1 MLEFVAHAGSEVNK
15 PYRNILVDGLDI
27 DLLHCLINAWN
38 MQSDAERQDFF
49 PVSIEG
55 DDPNDDTCGICG
67 DGGNL
72 ICCDG
77 CPSTFHMSCLG
88 LEVCIYAFHTSTV
101 IGCCLNCFS
110 LTITFLLIESTNGSI
125 LIYVPFFS
133 NLAVTALGHDRKLAM
148 PNNSA
153 PSFLY

>member
-1 MLEFVAHAGSEVNK
+1 KVLAVLEFVAHAGGEVNK
-15 PYRNILVDGLDI
+15 PYRNIVVDGLDI
-27 DLLHCLINAWN
+27 DLLHCLNNAWN
-38 MQSDAERQDFF
+38 KQSDSERQDFF

-88 LEVCIYAFHTSTV
+88 LEALPSDDW
-101 IGCCLNCFS
+101 CCANCSCKFCHEHSSDDAEDTADVDSS
-110 LTITFLLIESTNGSI
+110 LRTCSQC
-125 LIYVPFFS
+125 
-133 NLAVTALGHDRKLAM
+133 
-148 PNNSA
+148 
-153 PSFLY
+153 

>member
-1 MLEFVAHAGSEVNK
+1 
-15 PYRNILVDGLDI
+15 
-27 DLLHCLINAWN
+27 

-88 LEVCIYAFHTSTV
+88 LEALPTDYWCCSNCSCKFCHEHSSDDAEDTADVDSSLHTCSQCEEQCTDP
-101 IGCCLNCFS
+101 CLYLLCSSFEFRNLLTLFIPFS
-110 LTITFLLIESTNGSI
+110 LLSYYII
-125 LIYVPFFS
+125 LMFNHVFEYFI
-133 NLAVTALGHDRKLAM
+133 R
-148 PNNSA
+148 
-153 PSFLY
+153 